1 MKVVIDANVVV
12 QIALAGDLGP
22 MKGHDLLAP
31 PLLRAEAL
39 SSISEMTFRGEIPVD
54 AGRAAILRAAAIE
67 ITLDRPEAL
76 DAQAWDI
83 ARSLGWA
90 KTYDAEYVALALIHG
105 IPLITLDARLRRGA
119 GHLVPMPLATQLGS
133 PSQ

>member
-1 MKVVIDANVVV
+1 VRVVIDANIAV

-22 MKGHDLLAP
+22 LGGHDLVAP

-39 SSISEMTFRGEIPVD
+39 SSISEMTFRGEIPPD

-67 ITLDRPEAL
+67 IDVHRPDTLDAR
-76 DAQAWDI
+76 AWDI

-119 GHLVPMPLATQLGS
+119 GHLVSMPLVTELD
-133 PSQ
+133 